1 MKGYRNYIALI
12 VLLFGALVALEYF
25 RPKPV
30 DWSHTYTRKD
40 KIPFGT
46 YALYTLLP
54 DIFPGEDV
62 QEVREPIYNLL
73 QDSTLSGNYVFINS
87 YFEADSVDTNALLDF
102 VSRGN
107 QVFIAAENISRFL
120 TDTLQFETEVLESTS
135 PDSTGLYFT
144 SQPKHK
150 LYTYPKNNEP
160 SYLIAN
166 QEAGHIALGRNKAG
180 YLNFMKVPFGKGWF
194 YINAAPLA
202 FTNYQLL
209 TLKQSEYAA
218 TALSHLPA
226 QAVYWDEYQKQ
237 GRTEDQ
243 SVFRVLMEY
252 EPLTWAYYIALASMV
267 MFLLFKSK
275 RTQRIIPVVEPPRN
289 TTLDFV
295 KTIGSLYFNNGD
307 HKNIAEKKIA
317 YFLEHLRLHYHI
329 STNTWDEELKDR
341 IAHKSGADEA
351 LVTNI
356 FNLVSSIRESNSI
369 GAQTLMMLN
378 KYLEEFYAQTSIKLK
393 ANA

>member
-1 MKGYRNYIALI
+1 MKGYRNYIILI
-12 VLLFGALVALEYF
+12 VLLFGALVMLEYF

-46 YALYTLLP
+46 YALYDLLP
-54 DIFPGEDV
+54 GIFPGQEV

-73 QDSTLSGNYVFINS
+73 QDSTLSGNYVFIHS

-107 QVFIAAENISRFL
+107 QVFIAAEDFSRFL
-120 TDTLQFETEVLESTS
+120 TDTLKFDTNHLDSDS
-135 PDSTGLYFT
+135 PDSTALYFT
-144 SQPKHK
+144 SQQKH
-150 LYTYPKNNEP
+150 LVYTYPKN
-160 SYLIAN
+160 
-166 QEAGHIALGRNKAG
+166 QEAVYLEADHKAGHVALGRNKAG
-180 YLNFMKVPFGKGWF
+180 YSNFIKVPFGKGWF

-209 TLKQSEYAA
+209 TQDQSEYAA
-218 TALSHLPA
+218 TALSHLPVA
-226 QAVYWDEYQKQ
+226 PVYWDEYQKQ
-237 GRTEDQ
+237 GRMESQ
-243 SVFRVLMEY
+243 SKFRVLMEH

-267 MFLLFKSK
+267 LFLLFKSK

-317 YFLEHLRLHYHI
+317 YFLEHLRLHYHL

-341 IAHKSGADEA
+341 IVNKSGADEA
-351 LVTNI
+351 LVANI
-356 FNLVSSIRESNSI
+356 FNLISSIRESNSI
-369 GAQTLMMLN
+369 TAQTLMMLN
-378 KYLEEFYAQTSIKLK
+378 NYLEEFYAQTSIRPK